1 MGCTYELFQYL
12 YTLHT
17 ALPPSPPLHT
27 EPPLLWDGPHDV
39 TAASGSKVTLRCRY
53 SGVPTPSIY
62 WYHED
67 ALVAPG
73 DRVCLSAKDGFVSLH
88 IPCLEASAAGEYTCT
103 AVNSVG
109 TVTTHALISVQGEL
123 GISTHVCSRCLQCGY
138 VCTYVRMYVRTYM
151 YLQTQYM

>member
-1 MGCTYELFQYL
+1 MCACVHVW
-12 YTLHT
+12 LHV
-17 ALPPSPPLHT
+17 LPLDEVYDWGVLMNCFNTSIHCILHSHPPLPSPPLHT

-67 ALVAPG
+67 ALIAPG
-73 DRVCLSAKDGFVSLH
+73 DRVCLSAKDGFVSLY

-109 TVTTHALISVQGEL
+109 TVTTQALISVQGEL
-123 GISTHVCSRCLQCGY
+123 GISTY
-138 VCTYVRMYVRTYM
+138 VCM
-151 YLQTQYM
+151 